1 MLFQKD
7 RKHFVNIKKS
17 IGLKGVH
24 QTYSCGRAEKPLNVV
39 KKSRKVTHFFFL
51 RKRKEYILVPGVQLK
66 EKLKY

>member
-39 KKSRKVTHFFFL
+39 KRA
-51 RKRKEYILVPGVQLK
+51 
-66 EKLKY
+66 EK